1 MWCNDLLFVAVNRG
15 QWKGKVRNKWIV
27 GMDFWR
33 RNKQR
38 TWSDKAE
45 GVFTCLEVG
54 MENRLIEDSGK
65 RIAQWFAF
73 AKSITIAVYVK
84 ENEGFGKNWLVTC
97 KV

>member
-1 MWCNDLLFVAVNRG
+1 
-15 QWKGKVRNKWIV
+15 
-27 GMDFWR
+27 
-33 RNKQR
+33 
-38 TWSDKAE
+38 
-45 GVFTCLEVG
+45 